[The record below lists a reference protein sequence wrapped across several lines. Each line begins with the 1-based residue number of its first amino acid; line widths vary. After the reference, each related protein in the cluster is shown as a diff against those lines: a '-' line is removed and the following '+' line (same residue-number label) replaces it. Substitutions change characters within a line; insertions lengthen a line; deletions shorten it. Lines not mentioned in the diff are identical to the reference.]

1 MKKGIWIIV
10 AALFSL
16 GAIVGANTLINT
28 TGTDTMKQELS
39 AEDQIKIAPKD
50 ALDSASIDLRKALA
64 EHNAP
69 ATIAALVK
77 QSAAQLLIDQDS
89 LPAIIDQT
97 ESLANHS
104 QSPVEQSLL
113 RLLSAQLYNIYL
125 DNNYQIRWREKVE
138 DFSLPLEAWSENMFI
153 AKIDTLLTQATA
165 PVQELLA
172 TPVDTYREALSIG
185 SDTLFLPTLYDFVV
199 NGAIESYEKINR
211 TSPIQPIVCK
221 KLLVPAQ
228 EFSTAVL
235 SRANEPDGHI
245 LQLYAEALKAHAAEK
260 LSAPLMMWDL
270 RRLEYIGESIYSS
283 ILPI

>member
-39 AEDQIKIAPKD
+39 AEEQIKIAPKD

-211 TSPIQPIVCK
+211 TSPIQPIV
-221 KLLVPAQ
+221 
-228 EFSTAVL
+228 
-235 SRANEPDGHI
+235 
-245 LQLYAEALKAHAAEK
+245 
-260 LSAPLMMWDL
+260 
-270 RRLEYIGESIYSS
+270 
-283 ILPI
+283 